1 MRHEL
6 PQKSTAFPVECS
18 NNFKE
23 ENTIK
28 RVSALLLTL
37 LMALTLV
44 ACGNKSSGSEASNP
58 AETPAASGDTIKI
71 GYVSD
76 LTGAT
81 ALWGTAGQYGAELAI
96 KDINDAGGVLDG
108 KMLELVPM
116 DGKGEAAD
124 SVSAFKNLVEVH
136 HIVASVGTNF
146 SSCNIPMASVAD
158 EVKVPILGTAASNEL
173 VTVDENSNLHP
184 YSFRMCFID
193 SYLGTVVGNYAYD
206 TLGVK
211 SAALFTV
218 AGNTN
223 SESVGQFIKDAF
235 TAKGGTIV
243 ADEQCQEGDVDFRAQ
258 LANIGSA
265 NPEIVF
271 VIMNDYAKIATFAKQ
286 AREMGIDCVM
296 MGHDGWDSAQLAKE
310 AEGALE
316 GCLYVSRI
324 GFSTPE
330 ARAFG
335 ERVVK
340 EYNTSMEAECLFGH
354 DGVMWV
360 ADAIERAGSA
370 DPVAIRDALEQTDV
384 FEGLIGTLVMDPATH
399 NPSMACAV
407 YQCEGDVFN
416 FTQIVEAQ

>member
-1 MRHEL
+1 M
-6 PQKSTAFPVECS
+6 AF
-18 NNFKE
+18 
-23 ENTIK
+23 
-28 RVSALLLTL
+28 
-37 LMALTLV
+37 TLV
-44 ACGNKSSGSEASNP
+44 ACGNKSTGGDTAKPS
-58 AETPAASGDTIKI
+58 ETPAVSGDTIKI

-81 ALWGTAGQYGAELAI
+81 ALWGTAGQYGAEMAI
-96 KDINDAGGVLDG
+96 QEVNEAGGVLGG

-116 DGKGEAAD
+116 DGKGEPAD
-124 SVSAFKNLVEVH
+124 SVSAFKNLVEVQ
-136 HIVASVGTNF
+136 HIVASIGTNF

-173 VTVDENSNLHP
+173 VTVDENGKLHP

-218 AGNTN
+218 AGSTN
-223 SESVGQFIKDAF
+223 SESVGQFIRDAF

-258 LANIGSA
+258 LANIGAA

-286 AREMGIDCVM
+286 AREMGIDCVL
-296 MGHDGWDSAQLAKE
+296 MGHDGWDSAQLASE

-316 GCLYVSRI
+316 GCMYVSRI

-335 ERVVK
+335 EKVAAK
-340 EYNTSMEAECLFGH
+340 YNITRTVISSRPLPAALPEAVEDWDTCSTVPLMEPSKPL
-354 DGVMWV
+354 MKTV
-360 ADAIERAGSA
+360 AGW
-370 DPVAIRDALEQTDV
+370 
-384 FEGLIGTLVMDPATH
+384 PA
-399 NPSMACAV
+399 
-407 YQCEGDVFN
+407 
-416 FTQIVEAQ
+416 

>member
-1 MRHEL
+1 MKKAISL
-6 PQKSTAFPVECS
+6 LLAVLLVCALTACGGNTSTATTTPDP
-18 NNFKE
+18 
-23 ENTIK
+23 
-28 RVSALLLTL
+28 A
-37 LMALTLV
+37 A
-44 ACGNKSSGSEASNP
+44 AP
-58 AETPAASGDTIKI
+58 AETSADVIKI
-71 GYVSD
+71 GYVGD
-76 LTGAT
+76 LTGGT
-81 ALWGTAGQYGAELAI
+81 ALWGNAGMYGAQAAI
-96 KDINDAGGVLDG
+96 EEVNAAGGVLDG

-116 DGKGEAAD
+116 DGKGEPAD
-124 SVSAFKNLVEVH
+124 SVNAFKKLVQEH
-136 HIVASVGTNF
+136 GIVASIGTNF

-173 VTVDENSNLHP
+173 VTVDENGNLHP

-384 FEGLIGTLVMDPATH
+384 FEGLIGTQVMDPATH

>member
-1 MRHEL
+1 MKKFFSL
-6 PQKSTAFPVECS
+6 LLALTMVLSLAACGGS
-18 NNFKE
+18 NNAS
-23 ENTIK
+23 T
-28 RVSALLLTL
+28 
-37 LMALTLV
+37 
-44 ACGNKSSGSEASNP
+44 GSEGGKDS
-58 AETPAASGDTIKI
+58 DTIKI

-96 KDINDAGGVLDG
+96 KEVNEKGGVLGG

-136 HIVASVGTNF
+136 HVVASIGTNF
-146 SSCNIPMASVAD
+146 SSCNIPMAAVAD
-158 EVKVPILGTAASNEL
+158 AVKVPILGTAASNEL
-173 VTVDENSNLHP
+173 VTVDENGKLHP

-211 SAALFTV
+211 NAALFTV

-223 SESVGQFIKDAF
+223 SESVGQFIRDAF
-235 TAKGGTIV
+235 TAKGGKIV
-243 ADEQCQEGDVDFRAQ
+243 VDEQCQEGDVDFRAQ
-258 LANIGSA
+258 LANIGAA

-271 VIMNDYAKIATFAKQ
+271 VVMNDYAKTATFAKQ
-286 AREMGIDCVM
+286 AREMGINCTL
-296 MGHDGWDSAQLAKE
+296 MGHDGWDSQQLAAE

-324 GFSTPE
+324 GFSLPE
-330 ARAFG
+330 AKEFG
-335 ERVVK
+335 EKVVST
-340 EYNTSMEAECLFGH
+340 YNTSMESECLFGR
-354 DGVMWV
+354 DGVMWLV
-360 ADAIERAGSA
+360 DAIERAGSA
-370 DPVAIRDALEQTDV
+370 DPTAIRDALEQTDV

-407 YQCEGDVFN
+407 YECKGDSFS
-416 FTQIVEAQ
+416 FKEIVEAQ